1 VRETSQNPFGDDED
15 EDVPTPTQGH
25 SRNTSLATAQAQSS
39 GRSTPTSF
47 FSSGSSSA
55 PNKKSKKDK
64 DKKGKKGKAF
74 DLEAEQ
80 ETMKSCI
87 AESSMASTNL
97 LNALRVINRE
107 HEQISENKAA
117 VHHFDFCKL
126 LRRKILRYIQH
137 VTNLPAAKSELWLG
151 ALLHANDEL
160 VTALMTFEQLD
171 RSIDADSDSDD
182 ELAEQQHL
190 YKVMSDKG
198 AHSDATSQLAG
209 LRISKS
215 PIPEARPPPPPRPA
229 QPPPEDDDEDDFEE
243 EDENDPFAD
252 RNAVTTPRVEKSE
265 PKWRVV

>member
-1 VRETSQNPFGDDED
+1 MPRRKQVVTQEKSKVVRETSENPFGDDED

-55 PNKKSKKDK
+55 ANKKSKKDK
-64 DKKGKKGKAF
+64 DKKGKKSKAF

-126 LRRKILRYIQH
+126 LRRKILRYVGDTIWM
-137 VTNLPAAKSELWLG
+137 P
-151 ALLHANDEL
+151 
-160 VTALMTFEQLD
+160 
-171 RSIDADSDSDD
+171 
-182 ELAEQQHL
+182 
-190 YKVMSDKG
+190 VMSY
-198 AHSDATSQLAG
+198 
-209 LRISKS
+209 
-215 PIPEARPPPPPRPA
+215 
-229 QPPPEDDDEDDFEE
+229 
-243 EDENDPFAD
+243 
-252 RNAVTTPRVEKSE
+252 
-265 PKWRVV
+265 